1 MHVVVANLLAN
12 YKEEVVIVTQNEK
25 TKVRRSSKDE
35 DLEEQLIGL
44 LMRTHS
50 EYMNQLELAQNC
62 LWQDAASQRLNFCFF
77 P

>member
-62 LWQDAASQRLNFCFF
+62 L
-77 P
+77 